1 MRLFSKYAAKD
12 TASATPKT
20 TRRDFL
26 SLETRR
32 RRAMKLLAQGTSQAE
47 VARRLEVSEVSVCRW
62 NKARVA
68 RGGQAWKRGRLG
80 KPPKVGA
87 QHLSVVQEFISAGAR
102 SCGFPDDRW
111 TYSRVAAVLKDRTGL
126 RIHPDHLCRIFHRQG
141 WVNQGHLKWGPSERR
156 RSIPVEAPLLGKEDG
171 PVLSAR
177 SGAVSATLAMTA
189 LASPSENRSE

>member
-32 RRAMKLLAQGTSQAE
+32 RRAMKLLAQGISQAE

-80 KPPKVGA
+80 KPPKVSE
-87 QHLSVVQEFISAGAR
+87 QHLSVILEFISLGAR
-102 SCGFPDDRW
+102 TSGFPDDRW

-156 RSIPVEAPLLGKEDG
+156 RTVHVEAPLLGKVDG
-171 PVLSAR
+171 PSLPAR
-177 SGAVSATLAMTA
+177 SAAVSGTLLMSA
-189 LASPSENRSE
+189 LGAASGNMPE

>member
-20 TRRDFL
+20 SRRDFL

-80 KPPKVGA
+80 KPPKVSP
-87 QHLSVVQEFISAGAR
+87 QHLSAIQEFISSGAR
-102 SCGFPDDRW
+102 TCGFPDDRW

-156 RSIPVEAPLLGKEDG
+156 RSVQVETPLLGKEDG
-171 PVLSAR
+171 SSLPVRPA
-177 SGAVSATLAMTA
+177 AVSAPLAMST
-189 LASPSENRSE
+189 LVSPSGNISE

>member
-12 TASATPKT
+12 TASDTPKA

-32 RRAMKLLAQGTSQAE
+32 RQAMKLLDQGISQAE

-80 KPPKVGA
+80 KPPKVNT
-87 QHLSVVQEFISAGAR
+87 QHLSIVQEFISSGAR
-102 SCGFPDDRW
+102 TCGFPDDRW
-111 TYSRVAAVLKDRTGL
+111 TYSRVSAVLKDRTGL
-126 RIHPDHLCRIFHRQG
+126 RIHPDHLCRIFQRQG

-156 RSIPVEAPLLGKEDG
+156 RSVPVETPMLGKEDG
-171 PVLSAR
+171 PSLPVRATAAS
-177 SGAVSATLAMTA
+177 VTLAMTA
-189 LASPSENRSE
+189 LASPSENVSE